1 MMQLPFIIETVG
13 RMWVLSGVLLLIYT
27 LLARRKADYRACR
40 RLLMAV
46 PLCCMAVPLL
56 QFAGGKLSELRE
68 PRHIELT
75 VAEAEEYI
83 RRAPARYVWQT
94 DAPQPS
100 RLIEAPQKT
109 DYSSAARVAANAIP
123 AVSGVLLALMGLQLG
138 FISWRCRRMA
148 RQGTLSEGGVV
159 RSAKVDTP
167 FSFGRRIFLPQA
179 GLTAEGER
187 MVVMHERAH
196 IALGHTAESLLME
209 ALCRLLWFNP
219 LMWMARRELR
229 HVQEF
234 EADRRV
240 LDVGTEVLA
249 YQTLLLETVMQGSP
263 ALTDGFNSSFVRR
276 RFVEM
281 KTAGRH
287 RLSPKWKTTVGLLTV
302 CVTALAAA
310 GPVREVVDMRI
321 IGTDAPTAFSQKTN
335 ADANADNAPA
345 DKALADSIGTQDA
358 PEEQP
363 EATDDTPANG
373 DERPA
378 RAADGWPILYDLP
391 CALRYE
397 DDMPNPEM
405 RHLNNETH
413 LVFTWEVESD
423 DEFHKFGGPG
433 SYIVDPATGVHYKAR
448 RSIPAEAWDHFH
460 LRGME
465 GRAVQVT
472 VVFPRIPDTV
482 SEIALYRVTGHLE
495 TDLRLPTKYL
505 QPESGPVMNIRGE

>member
-1 MMQLPFIIETVG
+1 MMDYTYLLETAV
-13 RMWVLSGVLLLIYT
+13 RMMVVSGALLLIYA
-27 LLARRKADYRACR
+27 LAVSRKADYRTCR
-40 RLLMAV
+40 RLLLAV
-46 PLCCMAVPLL
+46 PLCCMAVPVLEM
-56 QFAGGKLSELRE
+56 AGHKLAELRE
-68 PRHIELT
+68 PRRIELT
-75 VAEAEEYI
+75 VAQAEEYI
-83 RRAPARYVWQT
+83 RKAPARYVWQT

-100 RLIEAPQKT
+100 RLIEVPERT
-109 DYSSAARVAANAIP
+109 DYSRVVRTVINAVP
-123 AVSGVLLALMGLQLG
+123 AVSGVLLVLMAAQL
-138 FISWRCRRMA
+138 IVVSVRCRRMA
-148 RQGTLSEGGVV
+148 RRGTLTADGVV

-167 FSFGRRIFLPQA
+167 FSFGRRIFLPKD

-187 MVVMHERAH
+187 MVLLHERAH
-196 IALGHTAESLLME
+196 IEAGHAREGWLME

-219 LMWMARRELR
+219 LLWVARKELR
-229 HVQEF
+229 DMQEF

-240 LDVGTEVLA
+240 LDAGTEVLT

-263 ALTDGFNSSFVRR
+263 ALTDGFNRSFVRR
-276 RFVEM
+276 RFMEM
-281 KTAGRH
+281 KTAGRNG
-287 RLSPKWKTTVGLLTV
+287 RTVKRNAAVALLAV
-302 CVTALAAA
+302 CVTALASA
-310 GPVREVVDMRI
+310 GPLREKVDMRI
-321 IGTDAPTAFSQKTN
+321 IGTGEPTTFSQKTN
-335 ADANADNAPA
+335 TNVPTSDASADDT
-345 DKALADSIGTQDA
+345 LADSLKAQEA
-358 PEEQP
+358 QSEQP
-363 EATDDTPANG
+363 ENTADAPANG

-378 RAADGWPILYDLP
+378 KAADGWPILYDLP

-505 QPESGPVMNIRGE
+505 QPESEPVLSIRGE